1 MNKNYKLGYQHA
13 FEGTGY
19 APCELFSDEMIEEY
33 NEGYNMGEMK
43 RNEFQDYMQ
52 NNNEEY
58 NEWN

>member
-1 MNKNYKLGYQHA
+1 MNKNYKLGYKHA
-13 FEGTGY
+13 FECTGY
-19 APCELFSDEMIEEY
+19 AP
-33 NEGYNMGEMK
+33 GEMK